1 MVGCHSFAN
10 LGCVVSKQFVS
21 VYQFHPTNM
30 PVGMTPDDIA
40 EEAEAAEC
48 RDNQTHAKKILDQ
61 ARSEVDIERKKWEEA
76 VVRLARPK
84 TCKQNQQRDTRDR
97 HNYFY

>member
-1 MVGCHSFAN
+1 
-10 LGCVVSKQFVS
+10 
-21 VYQFHPTNM
+21 
-30 PVGMTPDDIA
+30 MTPDDIA

-61 ARSEVDIERKKWEEA
+61 ARSEVDVERKKWEEA

-84 TCKQNQQRDTRDR
+84 TCK
-97 HNYFY
+97 